1 MLVYSM
7 SSTDYAAKTKRQS
20 IILLRVF
27 ISCDIFFLISGIIN
41 LSLLTSS
48 EATEDYLTSLEQA
61 VIPAIIVFFSTSLI
75 CNRLELLSQTK
86 F

>member
-20 IILLRVF
+20 IILLSFF
-27 ISCDIFFLISGIIN
+27 ISFDIFFLISGIIN
-41 LSLLTSS
+41 LSLLTPS
-48 EATEDYLTSLEQA
+48 EATEDYLQSLEQA

-75 CNRLELLSQTK
+75 CNRLELISQTK
-86 F
+86 S

>member
-1 MLVYSM
+1 M
-7 SSTDYAAKTKRQS
+7 SSAEYATKTKRQS
-20 IILLRVF
+20 IILLSLF
-27 ISCDIFFLISGIIN
+27 ISFDIFFLISGIIN
-41 LSLLTSS
+41 QSLLTSS

-86 F
+86 FQ